1 MINRRGSGEQR
12 EEQITRM
19 RKIQITA
26 AQTAVLM
33 AILTLGS
40 KFVGFIREMVLANY
54 FGTSFVV
61 DAYTLAQ
68 SIPTMIFGS
77 IFSAVAISFM
87 PVYSKK
93 YELEGAEE
101 ANLFT
106 SRTLNILMLVSAIS
120 AALGLVF
127 SDQLVAIFSQFS
139 DPKTIALTSFY
150 LKVTFSFIIFNSVS
164 TLLEAFLQYKSV
176 FLPQIIIGY
185 LQSAC
190 IIAVAVVS
198 AFTSY
203 YYLAFGILLGCAL
216 RALGVS
222 FLAKKNGFRYSF
234 DWKLGAATKEI
245 MLLAMPVF
253 IGGSINQINAFVD
266 RMLASGL
273 PEGSI
278 AALNY
283 GNLIVSM
290 VNTMTVTIMVTIIY
304 PKMTQA
310 NALKDYERL
319 GSVAERGINLA
330 VLVALPCTMGAMV
343 YSEQIIQVVYERG
356 AFDPAATALTGPAF
370 FYYAIGLVFLC
381 LNTLLTKIYYS
392 FGDTR
397 TPVYCGFAG
406 MIVNVGL
413 NLILVRFMAHGGLAL
428 ATSVAAAVNAFGLY
442 YLMKRKYSQFRLIRS
457 TKKMWM
463 IGAISAV
470 SVGISYGVYRMLGD
484 NLAVPRLILLGIS
497 VAAAGI
503 VYLFLLFLAKIEEVN
518 MVKDL
523 FRRG

>member
-1 MINRRGSGEQR
+1 
-12 EEQITRM
+12 M

-33 AILTLGS
+33 AVLTLGS
-40 KFVGFIREMVLANY
+40 KCVGFVREMVLANY
-54 FGTSFVV
+54 FGTSFIV

-77 IFSAVAISFM
+77 IFSAVAISYM
-87 PVYSKK
+87 PVFSQKS
-93 YELEGAEE
+93 ELEGEGE

-106 SRTLNILMLVSAIS
+106 SRTLNILLLVSILS
-120 AALGLVF
+120 AAIGLLF
-127 SDQLVAIFSQFS
+127 SDQLVSIFSQFK
-139 DPKTIALTSFY
+139 DPQTIELTSFY
-150 LKVTFSFIIFNSVS
+150 LKITFSFIIFNSVS
-164 TLLEAFLQYKSV
+164 TLLEAFLQYKGV
-176 FLPQIIIGY
+176 FLPQIIVGY

-190 IIAVAVVS
+190 IIAVAIVS

-203 YYLAFGILLGCAL
+203 YYLAYGILLGCAL

-222 FLAKKNGFRYSF
+222 ILSKKRGFRYSF

-245 MLLAMPVF
+245 MLLALPVF

-290 VNTMTVTIMVTIIY
+290 INMMTVTILVTIIY

-310 NALKDYERL
+310 NAQEDYDRL
-319 GSVAERGINLA
+319 GKIAERGINLTM
-330 VLVALPCTMGAMV
+330 LVALPCTLGAMV
-343 YSEQIIQVVYERG
+343 YSEQVIQVVYERG

-370 FYYAIGLVFLC
+370 FYYAVGLVFIC

-392 FGDTR
+392 FGDTK
-397 TPVYCGFAG
+397 TPVYCGLAG
-406 MIVNVGL
+406 MVVNVAL
-413 NLILVRFMAHGGLAL
+413 NLLLVKPMAHGGLAL
-428 ATSVAAAVNAFGLY
+428 ATSIAAAVNAIGLY
-442 YLMKRKYSQFRLIRS
+442 YLMKRKYPQFQLIRS
-457 TKKMWM
+457 TKKMWV
-463 IGAISAV
+463 IGGISV
-470 SVGISYGVYRMLGD
+470 LSVGISYGAYYLIGS
-484 NLAVPRLILLGIS
+484 NLWMPRLILLGIG
-497 VAAAGI
+497 VAVAGI
-503 VYLFLLFLAKIEEVN
+503 VYLGLLFLAKIEEVY
-518 MVKDL
+518 MIKDL
-523 FRRG
+523 FHRG